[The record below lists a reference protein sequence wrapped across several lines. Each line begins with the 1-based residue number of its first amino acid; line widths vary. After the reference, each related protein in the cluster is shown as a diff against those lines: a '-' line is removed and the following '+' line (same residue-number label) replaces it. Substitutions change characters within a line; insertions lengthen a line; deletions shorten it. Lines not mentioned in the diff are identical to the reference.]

1 MKYFILY
8 IMDNNYFTIGI
19 ILLIIFFICLSFFY
33 SNYYTKEGWAN
44 YERKP
49 LDILTTGST
58 PLNYYRKDLYRLPYR
73 YPFTFQ
79 KSYPLPNQSYYEL
92 L

>member
-1 MKYFILY
+1 MC
-8 IMDNNYFTIGI
+8 
-19 ILLIIFFICLSFFY
+19 LLFFIPY
-33 SNYYTKEGWAN
+33 KKNQEGWAN

-49 LDILTTGST
+49 LDYLTTGST

>member
-8 IMDNNYFTIGI
+8 IMDYNYLIIG
-19 ILLIIFFICLSFFY
+19 LIIFAIFICFFV
-33 SNYYTKEGWAN
+33 SSYYTREGWAN

-49 LDILTTGST
+49 FNYLTTGST

-79 KSYPLPNQSYYEL
+79 KSYPLPNQSYYDL

>member
-8 IMDNNYFTIGI
+8 IMNENFLTIGI
-19 ILLIIFFICLSFFY
+19 IILIILSFIVIFY
-33 SNYYTKEGWAN
+33 FSNRKVEGWAN

-49 LDILTTGST
+49 LNYLSTGST
-58 PLNYYRKDLYRLPYR
+58 PLNFYRKDLYRLPYR
-73 YPFTFQ
+73 YPFTFN